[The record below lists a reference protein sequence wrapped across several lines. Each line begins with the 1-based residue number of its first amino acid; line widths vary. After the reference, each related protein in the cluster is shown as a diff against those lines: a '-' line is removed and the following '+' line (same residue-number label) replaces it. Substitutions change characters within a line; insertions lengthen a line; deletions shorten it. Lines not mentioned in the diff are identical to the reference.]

1 MAHPKVLVVGA
12 GPVGLAAANR
22 LLRNGAAVRII
33 DRNPARTTL
42 SKALAINVRTLEHLE
57 ASGLSDRL
65 IEAGQRINRMRFFR
79 GADPLAEIDLSRLHH
94 RFNYL
99 VCLPQSET
107 ERIFEDELNA
117 QGGRVERETELTGFH
132 REGETVTAALTG
144 PGGWAE
150 TATVDYL
157 VGADGAHSAVRKG
170 LGVGFPGGRHDLRWN
185 LADVQIDGPYRDDEA
200 VMHLQPAHAMLVL
213 PLGRRWFRIVTTVPD
228 ALNRLPLG
236 RVVGQPAW
244 NTDFTTSH
252 RIVDS
257 YGAGRVFLVGD
268 AAHLHSP
275 AGGRGMNL
283 GIEDATVLANR
294 IVGGGLET
302 YSRDRRKVGLS
313 VIAQTERMLT
323 MVTLSNPL
331 AQALR
336 NLALRC
342 LVPLEPVQA
351 RLRPRLMG
359 LAD

>member
-12 GPVGLAAANR
+12 GPVGLAAATR
-22 LLRNGAAVRII
+22 LLRNGAEVRII
-33 DRNPARTTL
+33 DRNAARTTL

-65 IEAGQRINRMRFFR
+65 IDAGQRINRMRFFT
-79 GADPLAEIDLSRLHH
+79 GASPLATIDLGRLPH
-94 RFNYL
+94 RYNYL

-107 ERIFEDELNA
+107 ERILEEDLIA
-117 QGGRVERETELTGFH
+117 LGGRVERETELTAF
-132 REGETVTAALTG
+132 RQEGDSVSAALLG
-144 PGGWAE
+144 SGGWEETE
-150 TATVDYL
+150 TADYL

-170 LGVGFPGGRHDLRWN
+170 LGVGFPGRKHDLSWN
-185 LADVQIDGPYRDDEA
+185 LADVEIDGPYADDEA

-213 PLGRRWFRIVTTVPD
+213 PLGRRWFRIVTTVPN
-228 ALNRLPLG
+228 ALEHLPLG
-236 RVVGQPAW
+236 RVVGTPGWVA
-244 NTDFTTSH
+244 DFTTSH

-257 YGAGRVFLVGD
+257 YGSGRVFLAGD

-294 IVGGGLET
+294 IVGGGLDT
-302 YSRDRRKVGLS
+302 YSRDRHRIGRS
-313 VIAQTERMLT
+313 VIAQTERMLA
-323 MVTLSNPL
+323 MVTLRNPL
-331 AQALR
+331 ARALR
-336 NLALRC
+336 DAALRT